1 VYDSVA
7 FPEQDGSPPG
17 LRVTVMLGGSWLH
30 TLEARGSVLPQELFR
45 QQAQQAAATQLG
57 LKEPPTHC
65 LVHLHKNCIPQY
77 TLGHWQK
84 LGELGKRLCEEGK
97 ETRPPA
103 VTVPSSSPS
112 RGSDPVPGFSEAAL
126 DSGRSL
132 L

>member
-1 VYDSVA
+1 MYLLPSTRA
-7 FPEQDGSPPG
+7 WPSPTRISPHP
-17 LRVTVMLGGSWLH
+17 LFS
-30 TLEARGSVLPQELFR
+30 PQ
-45 QQAQQAAATQLG
+45 
-57 LKEPPTHC
+57 
-65 LVHLHKNCIPQY
+65 NCIPQY